1 MKLLRIDLNRGEGQF
16 EELENPLAGGRY
28 LTSRLIKTEV
38 PPRCNPLGAENKL
51 ILACGPLAGRGISS
65 AGRLSVGCKSPL
77 TGGIK
82 EANAGGTAGDAL
94 ARAGLRAVVLEGQAP
109 EWQILV
115 IDNEG
120 FKFLPATSYL
130 GVGNFEL
137 ARRLYADFGRDYAL
151 VTIGQAGE
159 QQLYAAGVAVTDVYG
174 RPSRLAA
181 RGGVG
186 AVMGSKHIKAILIP
200 RKAGPVPEPASKE
213 AFTAARLAFNKLVA
227 GSDRVK
233 TLTEYGTP
241 ETMGLTNA
249 LGALPTL
256 NFRQGTFAGAE
267 AIGGDAVYR
276 LIEERGGEGK
286 HSERCMDSCVIRC
299 STVIP
304 DRDGKEIVAPLEYET
319 LCLMGSNLGVAD
331 LDAIARW
338 NYWCN
343 DWGLD
348 TIEIGAALAVMA
360 EAGRATFGD
369 AASFTTLLEEIPRN
383 TLTGR
388 LLGMGAGYC
397 GRVLGVKRVPTVKNQ
412 AISGYDP
419 RGVKGTGITY
429 ITSPM
434 GADHTAGLTVFAP
447 VDHHQ
452 AAGQKELSRQMQ
464 IGRAAYDALGL
475 CAFLMSA
482 TAAHPQ
488 KVVDMLNAIYNTRL
502 PAGYLN
508 ELGLEVLQTELE
520 FNRQAGMKGEDEGL
534 PEFMRKEKLFPYNL
548 TWDITEE
555 ELAGIFNV

>member
-1 MKLLRIDLNRGEGQF
+1 MRLLRVDLAKKEWKL
-16 EELENPLAGGRY
+16 ESLENPLAGGRY
-28 LTSRLIKTEV
+28 LTSLLIKNEV
-38 PPRCNPLGAENKL
+38 PPRCNPLGEENKL
-51 ILACGPLAGRGISS
+51 ILAGGPLAGRGISS
-65 AGRLSVGCKSPL
+65 AGRLSIGCKSPL

-94 ARAGLRAVVLEGQAP
+94 ARAGLRAVVLEGRCP
-109 EWQILV
+109 EWQILL
-115 IDNEG
+115 IDGQRVE
-120 FKFLPATSYL
+120 FFPAQPYL
-130 GVGNFEL
+130 GTGNFEL
-137 ARRLYADFGRDYAL
+137 ARRLYADFGRDYTL
-151 VTIGQAGE
+151 ITIGQAGE
-159 QQLYAAGVAVTDVYG
+159 QELYAAGVTVTDVYG

-186 AVMGSKHIKAILIP
+186 AVMGSKRLKAILIP
-200 RKAGPVPEPASKE
+200 RKAGPAPEAVNKK
-213 AFTAARLAFNKLVA
+213 AFLAARSAFNKLVA
-227 GSDRVK
+227 GSDRIK
-233 TLTEYGTP
+233 TLAEYGTA

-267 AIGGDAVYR
+267 AIGGEALYR
-276 LIEERGGEGK
+276 LIAGRGGAGK
-286 HSERCMDSCVIRC
+286 HSERCMDSCIIRC
-299 STVIP
+299 SNVVP
-304 DRDGKEIVAPLEYET
+304 GPDGKEIVAPLEYET
-319 LCLMGSNLGVAD
+319 LCLMGSNLGIAD
-331 LDAIARW
+331 LDTIARW
-338 NYWCN
+338 NYLCN

-360 EAGRATFGD
+360 EAGRATFSD

-397 GRVLGVKRVPTVKNQ
+397 GRVLGVERVPTVKNQ

-452 AAGQKELSRQMQ
+452 AAGQKELSRRMQ
-464 IGRAAYDALGL
+464 IGRAAYDSLGL

-482 TAAHPQ
+482 TAAHPEM
-488 KVVDMLNAIYNTRL
+488 VVDLLNGAYGCHL
-502 PAGYLN
+502 PDSYLD
-508 ELGLEVLQTELE
+508 EVGLRVLQIELE
-520 FNRQAGMKGEDEGL
+520 FNRLAGVKGEDEGL
-534 PEFMRKEKLFPYNL
+534 PGFFKHEKLPPYNL
-548 TWDITEE
+548 TWNIDEE
-555 ELAGIFNV
+555 ELLDIFL